1 MRKALGLTL
10 AIGSLV
16 LAGCATTGSGDGL
29 VYDVD
34 HVKIALVENYAKQN
48 NLTVIWVNYPQRA
61 FAAGK

>member
-1 MRKALGLTL
+1 MRKTLGL
-10 AIGSLV
+10 AIAFGSLV

-48 NLTVIWVNYPQRA
+48 NLTVIWLNYPQRA
-61 FAAGK
+61 VATGK

>member
-1 MRKALGLTL
+1 MRKTLGLVI

-34 HVKIALVENYAKQN
+34 HLKVALVENYAKQN
-48 NLTVIWVNYPQRA
+48 NLQVIWINYPQRA
-61 FAAGK
+61 TAASK